1 MFDVE
6 KGRAIIHNDNL
17 ILQERHIIL
26 FEVKK
31 VHLKITMK
39 RISRVI
45 LVKKTFLDTIYLI
58 YDKKNV
64 SKIV

>member
-1 MFDVE
+1 VFDVE